1 LAGWGLAVP
10 ARVLAGPVV
19 REACASSCSSGTSCT
34 FDGVKNV
41 ALGRAKLGI
50 NKACHLVID
59 GIGSSAEDGFSQ
71 VALSSEANEVAT
83 HLGCPNFADSK
94 KGDKEVVTFHADV
107 PGGIFYTMT
116 VENIGDRTLEMR
128 PDFSAIGAT
137 LFTVTVLE
145 GGRVNKEFRDLSS
158 GTFRMQQSDQ
168 EEIN

>member
-1 LAGWGLAVP
+1 MPGQA
-10 ARVLAGPVV
+10 ARSC
-19 REACASSCSSGTSCT
+19 EASCSSETSCT

-41 ALGRAKLGI
+41 ALGNAKLGV
-50 NKACHLVID
+50 NKACNLVVD

-71 VALSSEANEVAT
+71 VDLTSQAFEVAT
-83 HLGCPNFADSK
+83 HTACPNFANSK

-116 VENIGDRTLEMR
+116 VENIGNRTLEMR
-128 PDFSAIGAT
+128 PDFSPIGAT

-158 GTFRMQQSDQ
+158 GTFRMAQSDT